1 MIKERV
7 EVFRVELSAHGKDF
21 AKFVE
26 CIAGSKVMKK
36 VTLYQSA
43 SIKSVETPG
52 GTIAQMR
59 KVVEA
64 CKKKETIELW
74 KENYTVDGKV
84 DLNADVV
91 SFLPITIELSIQPDV
106 YIWYRRPLHS
116 IWHELTSVQFRFNC
130 FVVVICFNLSFI

>member
-36 VTLYQSA
+36 VTLHQSA

-64 CKKKETIELW
+64 CKKKKTVELW
-74 KENYTVDGKV
+74 KENFTVRRI
-84 DLNADVV
+84 L
-91 SFLPITIELSIQPDV
+91 LSTAKLI
-106 YIWYRRPLHS
+106 
-116 IWHELTSVQFRFNC
+116 
-130 FVVVICFNLSFI
+130 

>member
-36 VTLYQSA
+36 VTLHQSA
-43 SIKSVETPG
+43 SIKSVAPPR

-59 KVVEA
+59 KVVED
-64 CKKKETIELW
+64 CKTEKT
-74 KENYTVDGKV
+74 N
-84 DLNADVV
+84 
-91 SFLPITIELSIQPDV
+91 
-106 YIWYRRPLHS
+106 
-116 IWHELTSVQFRFNC
+116 
-130 FVVVICFNLSFI
+130 